1 MNKIRVRDETEHVLN
16 FNRKKREKTFI
27 ILVIIYSILTLSIYS
42 FITKDLSYLNID
54 RIMNIDTVKVY
65 GQMNFPNG
73 SSTTIL
79 GDIVIPSNSNN
90 TMTTAADGS
99 TNNTDKNTSPTAINK
114 TLSGQN
120 VTSAVN
126 ILREDRTFP
135 ISPTGISTQGLQ
147 QPPEHRIINNSNI
160 PVNR

>member
-1 MNKIRVRDETEHVLN
+1 MVKIQSRHEIKCMPYCIKSN
-16 FNRKKREKTFI
+16 NAKTL
-27 ILVIIYSILTLSIYS
+27 ILFVIISSISIAQFYL
-42 FITKDLSYLNID
+42 FITKDVSNLNVESINTGD
-54 RIMNIDTVKVY
+54 SNIVY
-65 GQMNFPNG
+65 AQMNSPTG

-79 GDIVIPSNSNN
+79 GDIVIPPNSNG
-90 TMTTAADGS
+90 TMTTAA
-99 TNNTDKNTSPTAINK
+99 NNTDESNSPPTAINK
-114 TLSGQN
+114 TLVAQN

-147 QPPEHRIINNSNI
+147 QPPDHRIINNSNI

>member
-1 MNKIRVRDETEHVLN
+1 MVKIGGKHETKCMSN
-16 FNRKKREKTFI
+16 CIKINNAKTL
-27 ILVIIYSILTLSIYS
+27 ILFVIISSISIAQFYL
-42 FITKDLSYLNID
+42 FITKDVSNLISGSINIGDLN
-54 RIMNIDTVKVY
+54 NVY
-65 GQMNFPNG
+65 AQMNSPTG

-79 GDIVIPSNSNN
+79 GDIVIPSNSNG
-90 TMTTAADGS
+90 TMTTA
-99 TNNTDKNTSPTAINK
+99 TNNTDKSNSPSTAINK
-114 TLSGQN
+114 TLVAQN

-147 QPPEHRIINNSNI
+147 QPPDHRIVNNSNI

>member
-1 MNKIRVRDETEHVLN
+1 VNKIRVRDEIEHILN
-16 FNRKKREKTFI
+16 FNRKRREKTFI
-27 ILVIIYSILTLSIYS
+27 IFVIICSISTLSVYS
-42 FITKDLSYLNID
+42 FITKDLSDLNID
-54 RIMNIDTVKVY
+54 RIMYINTVNVY
-65 GQMNFPNG
+65 AQMNSLNG

-90 TMTTAADGS
+90 TMTTAAAP
-99 TNNTDKNTSPTAINK
+99 TNNTDKSTSPTEINK
-114 TLSGQN
+114 NLVAQN
-120 VTSAVN
+120 VTSAVSL
-126 ILREDRTFP
+126 LREDRTFP

>member
-1 MNKIRVRDETEHVLN
+1 
-16 FNRKKREKTFI
+16 
-27 ILVIIYSILTLSIYS
+27 
-42 FITKDLSYLNID
+42 
-54 RIMNIDTVKVY
+54 MNIDTVKVY

-90 TMTTAADGS
+90 TMTTAADAS
-99 TNNTDKNTSPTAINK
+99 TNNTDKNTTPTAINK